1 MAMTPAQ
8 GHPPF
13 ENNNKKGRS
22 TMLQSR
28 HLLSGLGLSLMIAT
42 LSANAAGLSAEHK
55 AFGKTND
62 GTPVEQ
68 YILRNSHGMQAT
80 VITYG
85 ATLQSLKVADKH
97 GKFDD
102 VVLGFDD
109 VQGYQK
115 GTAYFGAT
123 IGRFGNRLADGA
135 FELDG
140 KRYQVPQNDKTNAL
154 HGGPLGFDKKVWQA
168 QETRDKDSVGVT
180 LTYLSADGEMGFP
193 GNLTTEV
200 TYRLTD
206 NNELRIDYKAS
217 TDKPTVLN
225 LTNHSYF
232 NLAGAGNG
240 DILKQVA
247 TLHASHYTPVTAK
260 LIPTGELAPVAGTPM
275 DFSKPTAIGTHIKA
289 DHPQLKFAEPK
300 QGGFD
305 FNWALDTK
313 GDISKVAS
321 EVSDPQSGRVLQL
334 FTTEPGVQFY
344 TSNFLDGTVKG
355 KGGKVYPHWG
365 AFTLE
370 TQHYPDSPNQPSFP
384 STRLDPGQAYTQSVV
399 LKFSA
404 K

>member
-1 MAMTPAQ
+1 M
-8 GHPPF
+8 
-13 ENNNKKGRS
+13 R
-22 TMLQSR
+22 QSQF
-28 HLLSGLGLSLMIAT
+28 LLTGLGLSLAMAS
-42 LSANAAGLSAEHK
+42 LGAHAAGLSSEHK
-55 AFGKTND
+55 PFGKTKD
-62 GTPVEQ
+62 GTAVEQ

-85 ATLQSLKVADKH
+85 GVLQSLKVPDKN
-97 GKFDD
+97 GKVDD

-109 VQGYQK
+109 VQGYQS
-115 GTAYFGAT
+115 GTAFFGAS
-123 IGRFGNRLADGA
+123 IGRFGNRLAAGA

-140 KRYQVPQNDKTNAL
+140 KRYQVPLNDGPNSL
-154 HGGPLGFDKKVWQA
+154 HGGAQGFDKHVWQA
-168 QETRDKDSVGVT
+168 EPVKGKDSVGVK
-180 LTYLSADGEMGFP
+180 LSYLSKDGEMGFP

-200 TYRLTD
+200 TYSLND
-206 NNELRIDYKAS
+206 KNELHIDYKAS

-240 DILKQVA
+240 DVLKQLA
-247 TLHASHYTPVTAK
+247 TLHASHYTPVNST
-260 LIPTGELAPVAGTPM
+260 LIPTGELAPVSGTPM
-275 DFSKPTAIGTHIKA
+275 DFLKPTAIGEHIRD

-313 GDISKVAS
+313 GDIKQLAA
-321 EVSDPQSGRVLQL
+321 EVHDPASGRRLQL
-334 FTTEPGVQFY
+334 YTTEPGVQFY

-355 KGGKVYPHWG
+355 KAGKVYPHWG

-370 TQHYPDSPNQPSFP
+370 TQHYPDSPNQSNFP
-384 STRLDPGQAYTQSVV
+384 STRLDPGKTYTQST
-399 LKFSA
+399 LFKFST

>member
-1 MAMTPAQ
+1 
-8 GHPPF
+8 
-13 ENNNKKGRS
+13 
-22 TMLQSR
+22 MLQSR

-42 LSANAAGLSAEHK
+42 LSAHATGLSSEQK

-68 YILRNSHGMQAT
+68 YILRNSHGLQAT

-85 ATLQSLKVADKH
+85 GILQSLKVPDKN
-97 GKFDD
+97 GKLDD

-109 VQGYQK
+109 VQGYQS
-115 GTAYFGAT
+115 GTAFFGAT
-123 IGRFGNRLADGA
+123 IGRFGNRLANGA

-140 KRYQVPQNDKTNAL
+140 KRFQVPLNDGSNSL
-154 HGGPLGFDKKVWQA
+154 HGGAQGFDKRVWKA
-168 QETRDKDSVGVT
+168 EPSKGKDSVGVT

-193 GNLTTEV
+193 GNLKTEV
-200 TYRLTD
+200 TYSLTE

-240 DILKQVA
+240 DVLKQLA
-247 TLHASHYTPVTAK
+247 TLHAAHYTPVTGK

-275 DFSKPTAIGTHIKA
+275 DFTQPTAIGQHIKV

-305 FNWALDTK
+305 FNWVLDAK
-313 GDISKVAS
+313 GDVGKLAAD
-321 EVSDPQSGRVLQL
+321 VSDPQSGRRLQL
-334 FTTEPGVQFY
+334 YTTEPGVQFY

-355 KGGKVYPHWG
+355 KAGKIYPHWG

-370 TQHYPDSPNQPSFP
+370 TQHYPDSPNQPGFP
-384 STRLDPGQAYTQSVV
+384 STRLDPGKTYAQTTVFR
-399 LKFSA
+399 FSA
-404 K
+404 R